1 MFDIKKLPFI
11 RRKLKKKNRLHGTV
25 NLTQQVQNNI
35 RPSVKIK
42 EAHQ

>member
-11 RRKLKKKNRLHGTV
+11 RRKLKKNRLHGIV